1 MVVPWWC
8 ALCQPEEASCLL
20 SQTRSSGMCQ
30 QVWLSSWW
38 KQPYQIRDSV
48 FRSAMDTDFDF
59 ARRGCYSRRQLLNDK
74 GMPQL
79 GSCWRYANVPA
90 SAKGRKNGNKHTA
103 RCNQSIGLLRSHS
116 WTPGQMRPGAN
127 MEATRPTS
135 LDIGYINI
143 SLNTTSEGHESCL
156 YQERARPPRSCAVT
170 TTVKQRNWIH
180 HADRL

>member
-1 MVVPWWC
+1 MSAGRGELSAEPDKEFRYVPASLVKLVV
-8 ALCQPEEASCLL
+8 EAAVPDS
-20 SQTRSSGMCQ
+20 RFRF
-30 QVWLSSWW
+30 
-38 KQPYQIRDSV
+38 QIGDG
-48 FRSAMDTDFDF
+48 TDFDF
-59 ARRGCYSRRQLLNDK
+59 ARRGCYSRQQLLNDK

-135 LDIGYINI
+135 LDIGCINI

-156 YQERARPPRSCAVT
+156 YQERARPPRSCSVT